1 MEQGKGGKFSN
12 VVIEKILK
20 SDLVLYNAEGS
31 TYRNNY
37 GSLAGL
43 FIIYFAKK
51 LKKRSCFVNGSFT
64 VSSVN
69 NLYEGIAKRLDREGI
84 KFYVREEKSRD
95 SLSSINVQSE
105 IIPDSVFYYASSPSF
120 NKNSKLLCCIKKY
133 VADVN

>member
-1 MEQGKGGKFSN
+1 MRIPLTSDQYDLYCDLWNKGKGGKFSN

-51 LKKRSCFVNGSFT
+51 
-64 VSSVN
+64 
-69 NLYEGIAKRLDREGI
+69 I
-84 KFYVREEKSRD
+84 
-95 SLSSINVQSE
+95 
-105 IIPDSVFYYASSPSF
+105 
-120 NKNSKLLCCIKKY
+120 
-133 VADVN
+133 